1 MIGWVRPLAAG
12 LSLGVLAAA
21 LLDPSATPW
30 SDNERITA
38 VLLVDGQAYFGHLTD
53 LPWSDTVELRD
64 VYYFQ
69 DARAT
74 STNLPLGLQRRGGEL
89 HQPTQGMTFRRDKV
103 LAIER
108 LAPGSPVRAAIAVDR
123 ALSRAR

>member
-1 MIGWVRPLAAG
+1 MNVWVRAVGSAIA
-12 LSLGVLAAA
+12 LGVLAGA
-21 LLDPSATPW
+21 LIDPLATPW
-30 SDNERITA
+30 SGSERISA

-69 DARAT
+69 DARTT

-89 HQPTQGMTFRRDKV
+89 HQPTQRMTFRRDKV
-103 LAIER
+103 LAIEP
-108 LAPGSPVRAAIAVDR
+108 LAPTSAVRAAIAVDR
-123 ALSRAR
+123 ALSSAR